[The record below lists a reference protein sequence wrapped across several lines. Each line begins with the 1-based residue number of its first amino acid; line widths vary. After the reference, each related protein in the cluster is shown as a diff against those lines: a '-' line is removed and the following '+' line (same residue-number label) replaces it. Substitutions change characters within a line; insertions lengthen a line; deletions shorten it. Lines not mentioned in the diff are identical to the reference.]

1 MEEFIILANKTLS
14 AQEENLYSNSK
25 GAIVKTI
32 ILHNTTG
39 NKTEA
44 ALKFDSVAFKFVL
57 EADETKILDNIIF
70 TKKIDAQGD
79 GINIH
84 ITALQT

>member
-14 AQEENLYSNSK
+14 AQEENLYSNAK

-32 ILHNTTG
+32 ILHNTSA
-39 NKTEA
+39 KAEA
-44 ALKFDSVAFKFVL
+44 TLKIDSVAFKFVL
-57 EADETKILDNIIF
+57 EAGETKILDNIIF
-70 TKKIDAQGD
+70 TKKIDAKGS

>member
-14 AQEENLYSNSK
+14 AQEESLYSNSK

-32 ILHNTTG
+32 ILHNTSARS
-39 NKTEA
+39 EA
-44 ALKFDSVAFKFVL
+44 ALKFDSVTFKFVL

-70 TKKIDAQGD
+70 TKKIDAKGN

>member
-32 ILHNTTG
+32 ILHNTST
-39 NKTEA
+39 KSEA
-44 ALKFDSVAFKFVL
+44 TLKFDSVAFKFAL

-70 TKKIDAQGD
+70 TKKIDAQGNA
-79 GINIH
+79 INIH

>member
-14 AQEENLYSNSK
+14 TQEENIYSNSK

-32 ILHNTTG
+32 ILHNTG
-39 NKTEA
+39 AKSEA
-44 ALKFDSVAFKFVL
+44 TLKFDSVAFKFTL

-70 TKKIDAQGD
+70 TKKIDTKGN

>member
-32 ILHNTTG
+32 LLHNSSA
-39 NKTEA
+39 KSEA
-44 ALKFDSVAFKFVL
+44 TLKFDSVAFKFAL
-57 EADETKILDNIIF
+57 EANETKILDNIIF
-70 TKKIDAQGD
+70 TKKIDAQGN

-84 ITALQT
+84 ITALQM

>member
-14 AQEENLYSNSK
+14 AQEENIYSNSK

-32 ILHNTTG
+32 ILHNTSA
-39 NKTEA
+39 KSEA
-44 ALKFDSVAFKFVL
+44 TLKFDSVAFKFVL

-70 TKKIDAQGD
+70 TKKIDVKGS

-84 ITALQT
+84 ITALQL

>member
-14 AQEENLYSNSK
+14 GQEENLYINSK
-25 GAIVKTI
+25 GAVIKTVL
-32 ILHNTTG
+32 LHNTG
-39 NKTEA
+39 SKIEA
-44 ALKFDSVAFKFVL
+44 TLKFDGVAFKFAL

-70 TKKIDAQGD
+70 TKKIDAQGN

-84 ITALQT
+84 ITALQM

>member
-14 AQEENLYSNSK
+14 AQEENIYSNAK

-32 ILHNTTG
+32 ILHNPSA
-39 NKTEA
+39 KSEA
-44 ALKFDSVAFKFVL
+44 TLKFDSVAFKFVL
-57 EADETKILDNIIF
+57 EADATKIVDNIIF
-70 TKKIDAQGD
+70 TKKIDAKGN

-84 ITALQT
+84 ITALQI

>member
-1 MEEFIILANKTLS
+1 MS

-32 ILHNTTG
+32 ILHNTG
-39 NKTEA
+39 AKSEA
-44 ALKFDSVAFKFVL
+44 TLKFDSVAFKFTL

-70 TKKIDAQGD
+70 TKKIDTKGN